1 MPGGFADKVVLVTG
15 GNAGIGRAAAEGFAA
30 QGAKVV
36 IAARREREGT
46 EAVVRISDAGGE
58 AVFVQADVSKS
69 EDVRR
74 MVAACVETYGGLDC
88 AFNNA
93 GVLGSKFV
101 PTGEFDEAIWDQV
114 IDVNLKG
121 VFLSMK
127 YEIPEMLRR
136 GGGAIVNMSSVAG
149 LMGGRLSVAYT
160 ASKHGVIGVTRAAA
174 NEYAGQGIR
183 INAVCPA
190 VTATDMAQD
199 AFLNDP
205 ETAER
210 VTAMHPIG
218 RIATP
223 EEAAAAVLWLA
234 SDAAS
239 FVTGVAL
246 PVDGGLLL

>member
-1 MPGGFADKVVLVTG
+1 MSGTFEDKVVLVTG
-15 GNAGIGRAAAEGFAA
+15 GNAGIGRAAAEGFARE
-30 QGAKVV
+30 GARVV

-46 EAVVRISDAGGE
+46 ETAVRIKDAGGE
-58 AVFVQADVSKS
+58 AMFVQADVSKAP
-69 EDVRR
+69 DVRR
-74 MVAACVETYGGLDC
+74 MVEACVETYGGLDC

-101 PTGEFDEAIWDQV
+101 PTAAFDEEVWDRV
-114 IDVNLKG
+114 LGVNLKG

-136 GGGAIVNMSSVAG
+136 GGGVIVNMSSVAG
-149 LMGGRLSVAYT
+149 LMGGKLSVGYT

-174 NEYAGQGIR
+174 AEYAGQGIR

-190 VTATDMAQD
+190 VTATAMAED

-223 EEAAAAVLWLA
+223 AEAAAAVLWLA